1 MPVKNEKN
9 NPPKRKITVSQIVFI
24 IFAVL
29 IIVSM
34 LLSAV
39 SYAM

>member
-1 MPVKNEKN
+1 MPVKNEK
-9 NPPKRKITVSQIVFI
+9 PGQPKRKMTVSQIVFVV
-24 IFAVL
+24 FALL

-39 SYAM
+39 SYAL